1 MMRMSVVAE
10 HKQGMLFMLVGPGGV
25 GKNAILDQLLMRV
38 DNLKQLATATTRGP
52 RKGEEHGKQRW
63 FVTLD
68 EFKQMIADEK
78 LVEYQEVHAGVY
90 YGVPKFALESAF
102 EAGQDLIADIDF
114 HGATKIRA
122 LYLPNTIAFFVA
134 PPNMDILLDRL
145 LARQDDMQSIEDRL
159 TRSAEEM
166 LYATEADYVIV
177 NWNLT
182 DAVGQAMLL
191 IRQIRENQPH
201 ILPSITTTFTTQVTI
216 AKTGNTLTANIPK
229 GIKPTHIAHATLREN
244 GIENPKPDRLFF
256 DKPPVVVKYDEHN
269 RHYSITYHFRY
280 EDEP

>member
-1 MMRMSVVAE
+1 MSVVAE

-38 DNLKQLATATTRGP
+38 DNLQQLATATTRGP

-63 FVTLD
+63 FVSLD

-134 PPNMDILLDRL
+134 PPNMDILLERL
-145 LARQDDMQSIEDRL
+145 VARQDDIQSIEDRL
-159 TRSAEEM
+159 HRSAEEM
-166 LYATEADYVIV
+166 LYATEADYIIV

-182 DAVGQAMLL
+182 DAIGQAMLL
-191 IRQIRENQPH
+191 MRQIRENQPH
-201 ILPSITTTFTTQVTI
+201 ILSNIVTSFSTTVKI
-216 AKTGNTLTANIPK
+216 AKTQTIYTATIPK
-229 GIKPTHIAHATLREN
+229 GIKPTHIAQTILREN
-244 GIENPKPDRLFF
+244 GVENPNPDYLFF
-256 DKPPVVVKYDEHN
+256 DKPPIVVNYDEHN

-280 EDEP
+280 EDEA

>member
-1 MMRMSVVAE
+1 MSVVAE

-25 GKNAILDQLLMRV
+25 GKNAILDQLLVRV

-63 FVTLD
+63 FVSLD

-134 PPNMDILLDRL
+134 PPNMDILLERL
-145 LARQDDMQSIEDRL
+145 VARQDDMQSIEDRL
-159 TRSAEEM
+159 HRSAEEM

-182 DAVGQAMLL
+182 DAIGQAMLL
-191 IRQIRENQPH
+191 MRQIRENQPN
-201 ILPSITTTFTTQVTI
+201 ILPNITTTFLTTVKI
-216 AKTGNTLTANIPK
+216 AKTDKTYTATIPK
-229 GIKPTHIAHATLREN
+229 GVKPTQIAHTILHDN
-244 GIENPKPDRLFF
+244 GVENPNADHLFF
-256 DKPPVVVKYDEHN
+256 DKPPIVVNYDEHN

-280 EDEP
+280 EDES

>member
-1 MMRMSVVAE
+1 MSVVAE

-63 FVTLD
+63 FVSLD

-90 YGVPKFALESAF
+90 YGVPKLALESAF

-134 PPNMDILLDRL
+134 PPNMDILLERL
-145 LARQDDMQSIEDRL
+145 VARQDDIQSIEDRL
-159 TRSAEEM
+159 HRSAEEM

-182 DAVGQAMLL
+182 DAVAQAMLL
-191 IRQIRENQPH
+191 MRQIRENQPH
-201 ILPSITTTFTTQVTI
+201 ILSNIVTSFSTTVKI
-216 AKTGNTLTANIPK
+216 AKTQTIYTATIPK
-229 GIKPTHIAHATLREN
+229 GIKPTRIAQTILREN
-244 GIENPKPDRLFF
+244 GVKNPNPDYLFF
-256 DKPPVVVKYDEHN
+256 DKPPIVVNYDEHN

-280 EDEP
+280 EDEA

>member
-1 MMRMSVVAE
+1 MSVVAE

-25 GKNAILDQLLMRV
+25 GKNAILDQLLVRV

-63 FVTLD
+63 FVSLD
-68 EFKQMIADEK
+68 EFKQMITDEK

-90 YGVPKFALESAF
+90 YGVPKFSLESAF

-134 PPNMDILLDRL
+134 PPNMDILLERL
-145 LARQDDMQSIEDRL
+145 VARQDDIQSIEDRL
-159 TRSAEEM
+159 HRSAEEM

-182 DAVGQAMLL
+182 DAVNQAMLL
-191 IRQIRENQPH
+191 MRQIRENQSN
-201 ILPSITTTFTTQVTI
+201 ILPNITTTFLTTVKISKTDKSYTATI
-216 AKTGNTLTANIPK
+216 SK
-229 GIKPTHIAHATLREN
+229 GVKPTHIAQTILHDN
-244 GIENPKPDRLFF
+244 GVENPNPDRLFF
-256 DKPPVVVKYDEHN
+256 DKPPIVVNYDEHN
-269 RHYSITYHFRY
+269 RHYSITYNFRY
-280 EDEP
+280 EDES

>member
-1 MMRMSVVAE
+1 MSVVAE

-25 GKNAILDQLLMRV
+25 GKNAILDQLLVRV

-52 RKGEEHGKQRW
+52 RRGEEHGKQRW

-122 LYLPNTIAFFVA
+122 LYLTNTFAFFVA

-145 LARQDDMQSIEDRL
+145 IARQDDMQSIEDRL
-159 TRSAEEM
+159 RRSAEEM
-166 LYATEADYVIV
+166 LYATQADYVIV
-177 NWNLT
+177 NWNLN
-182 DAVGQAMLL
+182 DAVAQAMLL
-191 IRQIRENQPH
+191 IRQIRDNQPH
-201 ILPSITTTFTTQVTI
+201 ILPNITTAFSVIVTI
-216 AKTGNTLTANIPK
+216 VQTGKSYTATVPK
-229 GIKPTHIAHATLREN
+229 GIKPTQIAHTLLREN
-244 GIENPKPDRLFF
+244 GVDNPNPEKLFF
-256 DKPPVVVKYDEHN
+256 DKPPIVVNYDEHN

-280 EDEP
+280 EDEA